1 MSTAPEAPA
10 FLFFLGILATVG
22 AGRLAELVLSRR
34 HAKQAAARG
43 ARVEPERIFPAMVL
57 LHTIPFWM
65 GPLEVVI
72 CRRPFVPWLA
82 AASVAALLAASIL
95 RTWALSTLGER
106 WNVRLVRP
114 STIVSSG
121 PYAFVRHPNYVA
133 VIVELFFLPLVHT
146 AVITAAAVTVLNAV
160 VLARRIRAEEAM
172 LLSIAGYTDAMA
184 HKPRFLPSLAIGAA
198 RVTAGGGKRV

>member
-1 MSTAPEAPA
+1 MSSTLQAPP
-10 FLFFLGILATVG
+10 FLFFLGVLAAFG
-22 AGRLAELVLSRR
+22 AGRLAELAVSRR

-43 ARVEPERIFPAMVL
+43 ARVEPERIFPVMVL

-65 GPLEVVI
+65 GPIEVVI

-82 AASVAALLAASIL
+82 GASIAALLAASAL
-95 RTWALSTLGER
+95 RIWALRTLGET

-133 VIVELFFLPLVHT
+133 VIVELLFLPLVHT
-146 AVITAAAVTVLNAV
+146 AVVTAGVVTALNAF
-160 VLARRIRAEEAM
+160 VLARRVRAEEAM
-172 LLSIAGYTDAMA
+172 LLSLRGYADAMG
-184 HKPRFLPSLAIGAA
+184 HKPRFLPSFRGLSSRTRLA
-198 RVTAGGGKRV
+198 RC